1 MILILISSCGYKFSG
16 GGNLPK
22 GIKTLSVSILRNN
35 SSQSG
40 LENTLT
46 NKINY
51 ELIKSGKVELLDS
64 NAEAV
69 LSGVIKSVST
79 SSVFVSSDNTAAE
92 KRIIVVADLK
102 LTSPEGE
109 EIWVLKGVSEK
120 ETYET
125 SSNNFKE
132 EENKKSSLEILS
144 GNLAE
149 KIYNRLVED
158 F

>member
-1 MILILISSCGYKFSG
+1 M
-16 GGNLPK
+16 PK

-79 SSVFVSSDNTAAE
+79 SSVFVSSDNTTAE
-92 KRIIVVADLK
+92 KRITVVADLK
-102 LTSPEGE
+102 LTSSSGVDN
-109 EIWVLKGVSEK
+109 WVLKGVSEK

-125 SSNNFKE
+125 SSGNNFKE